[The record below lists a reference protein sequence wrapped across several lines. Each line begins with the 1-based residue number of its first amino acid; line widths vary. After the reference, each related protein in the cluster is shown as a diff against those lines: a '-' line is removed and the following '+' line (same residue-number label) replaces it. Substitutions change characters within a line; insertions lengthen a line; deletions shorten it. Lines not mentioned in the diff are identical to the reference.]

1 LAWRTGFWVCNP
13 RLILPSSSF
22 AARFESPQGSLIS
35 LRLKLFNNP
44 SEEYTDATDRLGNTN
59 GGRFTTF
66 GGGLPI
72 VNAKGEL
79 VGGIGA
85 STGTPAQDQQVV
97 QAGVDAL
104 NKIFKEGEAL
114 KAKL

>member
-1 LAWRTGFWVCNP
+1 M
-13 RLILPSSSF
+13 
-22 AARFESPQGSLIS
+22 
-35 LRLKLFNNP
+35 
-44 SEEYTDATDRLGNTN
+44 GNSN

-72 VNAKGEL
+72 LNSSGV
-79 VGGIGA
+79 VIGGIGA
-85 STGTPAQDQQVV
+85 STGTPAQDQEVV

-104 NKIFKEGEAL
+104 NELFKKGEGSL